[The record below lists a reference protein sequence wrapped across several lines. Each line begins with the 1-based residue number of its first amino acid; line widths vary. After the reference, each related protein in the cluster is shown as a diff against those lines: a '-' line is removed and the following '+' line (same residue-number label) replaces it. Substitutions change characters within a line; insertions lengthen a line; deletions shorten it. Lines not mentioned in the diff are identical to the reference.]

1 VAEALWV
8 PKTRSASLTKF
19 YLQSFLPKS
28 DACVHHS
35 PFFSPSSPSELL
47 CSPFHHIG
55 SSNCCSLLVICY
67 ILLSF
72 RVVKALGTALILLN
86 WVLSFLLPESF
97 LGEFLGFSPTWILL
111 LPVGILNSFF
121 FSNFF
126 WVGL

>member
-1 VAEALWV
+1 MAEALWV
-8 PKTRSASLTKF
+8 PKTRSASPTKF

-35 PFFSPSSPSELL
+35 PFFSPLL
-47 CSPFHHIG
+47 HLNCSVHRFTTLDPPIAAFY
-55 SSNCCSLLVICY
+55 LVICY

-86 WVLSFLLPESF
+86 WVLSFLLPASF
-97 LGEFLGFSPTWILL
+97 LGEFLGFSATWVLL
-111 LPVGILNSFF
+111 LAVGILNSFF